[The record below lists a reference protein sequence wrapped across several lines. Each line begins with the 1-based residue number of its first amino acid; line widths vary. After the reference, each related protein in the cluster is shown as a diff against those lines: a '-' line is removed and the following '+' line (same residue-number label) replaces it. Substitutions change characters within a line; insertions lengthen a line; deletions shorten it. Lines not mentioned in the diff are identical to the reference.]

1 MHPYDEV
8 LRQIVE
14 QMLIQKECQTD
25 NQHVLDNLVILMRN
39 RVRDIARITTNAASH
54 AGRSTSCYFDVERTF
69 RMLGIGVSGLRE
81 IRDADPETQPPGVTL
96 PPTEIRDDDF
106 HQSPQQDINQQRGTR
121 SGRHIPKHLPPF
133 PGLHTYKNTMMG
145 IVTDRGYIME
155 RERSAQLQRN
165 AQRAL
170 NSFFQR
176 TLPTTSLFSG
186 RHPKRKHTEFLLLTA
201 EPSTT
206 PAYLSALMPKNE
218 VYDTDIYKSNNEIN
232 PMAHTNPFLQKPK
245 GLPSESSDEEEFE
258 REIER
263 EVESEIESESCEERA
278 AGYDSDVEYEGDEEN
293 EENEYEA
300 TAEYEDEASEENEI
314 EASAEY
320 KDEASKKKTDEAS
333 VEKKDEVTEENKD
346 EVAEENK
353 DEAAEENKD
362 EAAEENK
369 DEATAGYEKKASE
382 EKEDETFEECE
393 EEYSEENETDNAN
406 HYHYEGIETESSGV
420 NEIKTCKQS
429 IVKNIAETETED
441 GEEDQT
447 YTQSEDECGG
457 NEYEYEYEEENRDEN
472 KCEYGKE
479 IESESSGE
487 NDIKICGQSKIDD
500 NEEIESE
507 SSESKDKN
515 NEETENE
522 SSGEDEVEAC
532 KQMNDENGNEIKSYN
547 MKNIE
552 NINVDKDDDV
562 TDNLNEME
570 DLADFD
576 ENMIQCENDDENVD
590 FFDGNHDVD
599 WELLDLYQD

>member
-14 QMLIQKECQTD
+14 QMLIQKECQAD

-39 RVRDIARITTNAASH
+39 RVRDIAKITTSAASH
-54 AGRSTSCYFDVERTF
+54 AGRSMSCYFDVERTF

-96 PPTEIRDDDF
+96 PPTEIRDEDF

-245 GLPSESSDEEEFE
+245 GLPSESSDEEESV
-258 REIER
+258 RVI
-263 EVESEIESESCEERA
+263 ESEIESESCEERG

-333 VEKKDEVTEENKD
+333 AEKKDEVAEENKD

-362 EAAEENK
+362 K
-369 DEATAGYEKKASE
+369 ATAGYENKASE

-393 EEYSEENETDNAN
+393 EEYSEENETGNAN
-406 HYHYEGIETESSGV
+406 IEGIETESSRV

-429 IVKNIAETETED
+429 IVKNIAETETEY
-441 GEEDQT
+441 GEENQT

-457 NEYEYEYEEENRDEN
+457 NEYEYEYEYEYEEENRDEN
-472 KCEYGKE
+472 KCEYSKE

-487 NDIKICGQSKIDD
+487 NEIKTCGQSKIDD

-515 NEETENE
+515 NEKTENE
-522 SSGEDEVEAC
+522 SSGEDEVETC
-532 KQMNDENGNEIKSYN
+532 KQMNDENGNEIK
-547 MKNIE
+547 KT
-552 NINVDKDDDV
+552 INVDKDDDV
-562 TDNLNEME
+562 TDSLNEME
-570 DLADFD
+570 DMADFD
-576 ENMIQCENDDENVD
+576 ENMILCENDDENVD